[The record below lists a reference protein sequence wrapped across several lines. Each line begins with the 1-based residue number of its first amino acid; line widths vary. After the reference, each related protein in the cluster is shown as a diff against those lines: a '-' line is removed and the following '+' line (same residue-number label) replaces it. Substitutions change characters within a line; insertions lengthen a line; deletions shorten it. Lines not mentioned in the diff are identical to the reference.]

1 MILDRI
7 ENMKG
12 GWFIGNFEPT
22 AYKTD
27 VVEVSYKFHKKG
39 EIYDVH
45 YQTKIME
52 INLLTHGKM
61 IIQDK
66 ELNAGDIFII
76 PPYEIADPIF
86 LEDCE
91 VICVKI
97 PGITN
102 DKVVVEKK

>member
-12 GWFIGNFEPT
+12 GWFVGNFEPT

-27 VVEVSYKFHKKG
+27 AVEVSYKVHKKN
-39 EIYDVH
+39 EKYDVH

-52 INLLTHGKM
+52 INLLTKGKM
-61 IIQDK
+61 IIQDI

-76 PPYEIADPIF
+76 PPYEIADPVF

-91 VICVKI
+91 VVCVKI
-97 PGITN
+97 PGIVN
-102 DKVVVEKK
+102 DKVIVEKK